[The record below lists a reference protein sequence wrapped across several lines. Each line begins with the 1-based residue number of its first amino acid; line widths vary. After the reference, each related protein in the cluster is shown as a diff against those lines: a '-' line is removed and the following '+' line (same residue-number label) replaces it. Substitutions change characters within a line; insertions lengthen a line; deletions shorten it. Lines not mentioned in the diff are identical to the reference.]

1 MGIRRYPPLTPQE
14 VVSILIALGFCFK
27 RQIGSHAHY
36 ELIEGET
43 RRLVTVDMSVR
54 DFGKDLIKS
63 MIAQSG
69 EDRKMFY
76 RATRKTAKKI

>member
-14 VVSILIALGFCFK
+14 VIAILIALGFHFK

-36 ELIEGET
+36 ERVDSASRHI
-43 RRLVTVDMSVR
+43 VTVDTSVR
-54 DFGKDLIKS
+54 DFAKDLIKS